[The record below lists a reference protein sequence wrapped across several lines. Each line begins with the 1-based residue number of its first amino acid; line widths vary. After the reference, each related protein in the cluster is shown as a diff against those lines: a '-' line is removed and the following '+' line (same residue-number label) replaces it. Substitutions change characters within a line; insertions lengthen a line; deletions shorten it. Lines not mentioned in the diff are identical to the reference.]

1 LQYPAVIICTYGVPR
16 LAGRQLIEGGL
27 GTHPVIFLNDR
38 VLTKSPLY
46 LDPSLP
52 QVSAD
57 AG

>member
-1 LQYPAVIICTYGVPR
+1 
-16 LAGRQLIEGGL
+16 
-27 GTHPVIFLNDR
+27 VIFLNDR